1 MGRLVGS
8 KIVNETPGKRPGPR
22 GQRRPNFG
30 NPAHMNPFEASR
42 RSSTASSSTA
52 ASHHANATDANAPLA
67 LEPALEVPGS
77 TISRGLHLLS
87 ASAAGAE
94 VAAVPHPAA
103 LPQPAGAVPHPHPEA
118 PNTRKR
124 LSSWGR
130 FGDSV
135 DGAVRAAALAGEP
148 GALSTGPVMWKFIEQ
163 VRQQVNARI
172 TRKGHGIRQEL
183 SGKLD
188 QVSPWFYPDEPCF
201 SRVPD
206 RDTHPMTPVFLVA
219 WEIIGGIWPTC
230 PNCNSDKQVN
240 WYCIRIYKQT
250 LYTVTIGTVRYRHYL
265 KTS

>member
-1 MGRLVGS
+1 MAPPMGRPVSS
-8 KIVNETPGKRPGPR
+8 KTVNKTPGKRPGPR
-22 GQRRPNFG
+22 GTRRPNFG
-30 NPAHMNPFEASR
+30 NPAHTNPFEASR
-42 RSSTASSSTA
+42 RSSTTSSSTA

-67 LEPALEVPGS
+67 LEPALEVPGR

-94 VAAVPHPAA
+94 VE
-103 LPQPAGAVPHPHPEA
+103 PAGAVPRPHPEA

-124 LSSWGR
+124 PSSRGR

-135 DGAVRAAALAGEP
+135 DGVVRAAALAGEP
-148 GALSTGPVMWKFIEQ
+148 GAVSTGPVMWKFIQQ

-188 QVSPWFYPDEPCF
+188 RGSPWFYPNDLCF

-206 RDTHPMTPVFLVA
+206 RDTHLMTPVFLVA

-230 PNCNSDKQVN
+230 PYCNSDKQVN
-240 WYCIRIYKQT
+240 WYCISI
-250 LYTVTIGTVRYRHYL
+250 
-265 KTS
+265 